1 MKNLDKISKIIFFGA
16 IWGLIEATL
25 GYALHLLPALIAGSI
40 MFPIVMFIL
49 YHAYKS
55 LSSRKAIF
63 FVGLVAILIKG
74 TNLFLPFLFP
84 AKTINPMIAMA
95 IQTLLVFAVIP
106 LFESKKLSVKITSI
120 VLVSVAWR
128 LVMIGYYG
136 VNYLMT
142 DFLDFRIRGF
152 EPAISFVITEGLISG
167 AFASLLIFAT
177 NPLKALAKF
186 DRTRINPI
194 ISTAVLVI
202 AIVLTLVKF

>member
-63 FVGLVAILIKG
+63 FVGLVAILIKS

>member
-1 MKNLDKISKIIFFGA
+1 MKNLDKISKIVFFGA
-16 IWGLIEATL
+16 IWGLIEATI
-25 GYALHLLPALIAGSI
+25 GYALHLLPALIAGSV

-63 FVGLVAILIKG
+63 FVGLVAILIKS
-74 TNLFLPFLFP
+74 TNLFLPFLLP

-106 LFESKKLSVKITSI
+106 LFESKKLSVKITSL
-120 VLVSVAWR
+120 VLVSIGWR

-136 VNYLMT
+136 VNYLAT
-142 DFLDFRIRGF
+142 DFLDFRLRAF
-152 EPAISFVITEGLISG
+152 ESAFSFVITEGLISG
-167 AFASLLIFAT
+167 AFAVLLLFAT

-186 DRTRINPI
+186 DRTRISPI

-202 AIVLTLVKF
+202 AVVLTLVKF

>member
-1 MKNLDKISKIIFFGA
+1 MKNLDKISKIVFFGA
-16 IWGLIEATL
+16 LWGLIEATL

-106 LFESKKLSVKITSI
+106 LFDSKKLSVKVTSI
-120 VLVSVAWR
+120 VLVSVTWR
-128 LVMIGYYG
+128 LAMIGYYG
-136 VNYLMT
+136 VNYLVT
-142 DFLDFRIRGF
+142 DFLDFRIRAF
-152 EPAISFVITEGLISG
+152 EPAISFVLTEGLISG
-167 AFASLLIFAT
+167 AFAVGLIFAT

-186 DRTRINPI
+186 DRIRINPFV
-194 ISTAVLVI
+194 STAVLVL

>member
-1 MKNLDKISKIIFFGA
+1 M
-16 IWGLIEATL
+16 
-25 GYALHLLPALIAGSI
+25 
-40 MFPIVMFIL
+40 
-49 YHAYKS
+49 
-55 LSSRKAIF
+55 
-63 FVGLVAILIKG
+63 
-74 TNLFLPFLFP
+74 
-84 AKTINPMIAMA
+84 
-95 IQTLLVFAVIP
+95 
-106 LFESKKLSVKITSI
+106 KITSI

-167 AFASLLIFAT
+167 AFASLLIFST
-177 NPLKALAKF
+177 NPLKTLAKF
-186 DRTRINPI
+186 DRTRISSI

>member
-1 MKNLDKISKIIFFGA
+1 
-16 IWGLIEATL
+16 
-25 GYALHLLPALIAGSI
+25 
-40 MFPIVMFIL
+40 
-49 YHAYKS
+49 
-55 LSSRKAIF
+55 
-63 FVGLVAILIKG
+63 VGLVAILIKG

-136 VNYLMT
+136 VNYLAT
-142 DFLDFRIRGF
+142 DFLDFRLRAF
-152 EPAISFVITEGLISG
+152 ESAFSFVITEGLISG

>member
-1 MKNLDKISKIIFFGA
+1 
-16 IWGLIEATL
+16 
-25 GYALHLLPALIAGSI
+25 
-40 MFPIVMFIL
+40 PIVTFIL

-63 FVGLVAILIKG
+63 FVGLVAILIKA

-136 VNYLMT
+136 MNYLMT

-167 AFASLLIFAT
+167 AFAVLLVLAT

-186 DRTRINPI
+186 DRSRISPI